1 MQTRENLL
9 VIKGNVRSIFHH
21 LSIVTKITDS
31 TFIHGASL
39 KDVVE
44 LLCSKCELIK
54 INLKI
59 KEEQNILSD
68 DDRYKT

>member
-1 MQTRENLL
+1 M
-9 VIKGNVRSIFHH
+9 
-21 LSIVTKITDS
+21 TDS

-59 KEEQNILSD
+59 KEEQNRLSD
-68 DDRYKT
+68 DDRHKT

>member
-1 MQTRENLL
+1 M
-9 VIKGNVRSIFHH
+9 
-21 LSIVTKITDS
+21 TDS

-59 KEEQNILSD
+59 KEEQNIFSD
-68 DDRYKT
+68 DDRHKT